1 MDKFSMSSYK
11 IHSTC
16 TSETKMAL
24 LTGSSEI
31 ERTIIA
37 INYTL
42 GMFSDALMISM
53 NDLLITS
60 QHSLKL
66 GLNSM

>member
-1 MDKFSMSSYK
+1 
-11 IHSTC
+11 
-16 TSETKMAL
+16 MAL
-24 LTGSSEI
+24 LSGSSEI

-42 GMFSDALMISM
+42 GMFSDDLMISM
-53 NDLLITS
+53 NDLLITF

>member
-1 MDKFSMSSYK
+1 
-11 IHSTC
+11 
-16 TSETKMAL
+16 MAL

-42 GMFSDALMISM
+42 GMFSDELMISM

-66 GLNSM
+66 GLKSM